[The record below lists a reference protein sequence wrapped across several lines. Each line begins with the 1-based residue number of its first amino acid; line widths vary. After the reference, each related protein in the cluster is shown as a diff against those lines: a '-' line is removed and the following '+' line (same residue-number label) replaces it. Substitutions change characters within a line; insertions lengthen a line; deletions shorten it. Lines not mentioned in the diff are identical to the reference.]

1 MATGV
6 IKKLKPEDRSYY
18 TSNDVAALMGV
29 SQSKAYQMIR
39 AMRMEC
45 MEAKLISPSYPAG
58 KIPKKYFNQHC
69 ML

>member
-1 MATGV
+1 MAAGV

-18 TSNDVAALMGV
+18 TSDDVAELMGV
-29 SQSKAYQMIR
+29 SVSKAYKMIR
-39 AMRMEC
+39 TMRMEC
-45 MEAKLISPSYPAG
+45 VAAKLISPAYPAG